1 MKSPAALC
9 VCVCLMWA
17 WALLLSSNKVR
28 KPSQLYQMS
37 ENLSVPFKHNRRW
50 KCQHLKGLLHF
61 KPLVL
66 FFSPLSF
73 LLFPLLVLSQKF
85 ERNRQK
91 YQPIYVNNGF
101 IPVAEW
107 LRPTFSDTLLMP
119 YDSCSCLSSFPSSY
133 VFLWTSA
140 TVVKQDLS
148 VVAFKIVLV
157 IKDLTGGSANIS

>member
-1 MKSPAALC
+1 
-9 VCVCLMWA
+9 
-17 WALLLSSNKVR
+17 
-28 KPSQLYQMS
+28 MS
-37 ENLSVPFKHNRRW
+37 TLEGSITLQAFGAV
-50 KCQHLKGLLHF
+50 
-61 KPLVL
+61 
-66 FFSPLSF
+66 FFPPLSF

-133 VFLWTSA
+133 VFL
-140 TVVKQDLS
+140 
-148 VVAFKIVLV
+148 
-157 IKDLTGGSANIS
+157 